1 MELLYKPITIK
12 INRFGIDL
20 NRSNSEYSSREMTID
35 QLTQQID
42 QKKRVRREID
52 LQKEI
57 ALILDAVKKFGPRNI
72 SLIARQ
78 TGIPRE
84 TVRVR
89 LSAISFCRSIS
100 LLTFLF

>member
-1 MELLYKPITIK
+1 
-12 INRFGIDL
+12 
-20 NRSNSEYSSREMTID
+20 MTID

-42 QKKRVRREID
+42 QKKRVRRDID

-78 TGIPRE
+78 TGFRGRP
-84 TVRVR
+84 
-89 LSAISFCRSIS
+89 SG
-100 LLTFLF
+100 

>member
-1 MELLYKPITIK
+1 
-12 INRFGIDL
+12 
-20 NRSNSEYSSREMTID
+20 MTID

-42 QKKRVRREID
+42 QKKRVRRDID

-89 LSAISFCRSIS
+89 LLN
-100 LLTFLF
+100 LLPRYGFVVKMLPNYYKLGLTRYFGYLRFSRQFADKAKELLN